1 MVAGF
6 EPMVAVRPFGHMPDR
21 RAVHEYTLD
30 NGRGLVLR
38 AINLGGIVTA
48 LECPDRAGNSANV
61 VLGFDNFSD
70 YLERN
75 PNFGT
80 LVGRFGNRIAGG
92 RFVLD
97 GEPHQLA
104 LNDGA
109 SGGANALHGGPG
121 GFGKLWWAI
130 EPLLPGADGSVALEL
145 TLTSDDGDEHYPG
158 RLDVTVRYTLTP
170 SNEWRIDY
178 RSTTT
183 RATIINLTHHGYYN
197 LAGAGSALDHE
208 LTLNASQYLP
218 VDAQLIP
225 TGIKEVDA
233 TPFDFRQPVRIAE
246 RIRSG
251 DAQLLAARGYDHCFV
266 LDRAGR
272 KGLVHAARLRDPA
285 SGRVMDIETTEPG
298 IQFYSGNFLDGR
310 LRGAHGQACRQ
321 GDGVCLE
328 TQHHPDSPNRPEFPS
343 TVLRPGVTF
352 QSTTVHRF
360 STD

>member
-1 MVAGF
+1 MAAGPERVAT
-6 EPMVAVRPFGHMPDR
+6 VRPFGHLPDG
-21 RAVHEYTLD
+21 RAVFEYTLD

-38 AINLGGIVTA
+38 AINHGGIVTA
-48 LECPDRAGNSANV
+48 LHCPDREGRSANV
-61 VLGFDNFSD
+61 VLGFSELND
-70 YLERN
+70 YVERN

-80 LVGRFGNRIAGG
+80 LVGRFGNRIRGG

-104 LNDGA
+104 LNDGP
-109 SGGANALHGGPG
+109 NALHGGPG
-121 GFGKLWWAI
+121 GFGKRWWAI
-130 EPLLPGADGSVALEL
+130 EPLPAQADGSVALEL
-145 TLTSDDGDEHYPG
+145 KLTSEDGDEAYPG

-170 SNEWRIDY
+170 ANEWRIDY
-178 RSTTT
+178 RASTS
-183 RATIINLTHHGYYN
+183 RATVLNLTHHGYYN

-208 LTLNASQYLP
+208 LTLNASFFLP
-218 VDAQLIP
+218 VDTTLIP
-225 TGIKEVDA
+225 TEIAEVDA
-233 TPFDFRQPVRIAE
+233 TPFDFRQPTRIGE

-251 DAQLLAARGYDHCFV
+251 HAQLMAGRGYDHCFV
-266 LDRAGR
+266 LDRAGH
-272 KGLVHAARLRDPA
+272 KGLVHAARLAEPV

-310 LRGAHGQACRQ
+310 LRGSAGQAYRQ

-328 TQHHPDSPNRPEFPS
+328 TQHFPDSPNRREFPS
-343 TVLRPGVTF
+343 TVLRPGETF